1 MLAVAALA
9 VLAVSN
15 TASAGAVQG
24 KPPGDNGDVK
34 IHKWTTP
41 EDDQRNEPHVCVFY
55 LVGFN
60 FDAAE
65 QVSWE
70 IKSWPPTGD
79 RTTVK
84 SGTLVLN
91 EDGHGRTVDMT
102 LPNGHYKLFWTFA
115 GKHGAPKHKVFWV
128 KCGPTPTQT
137 PTPTGTPS
145 GTPTP
150 SQTPTPTVT
159 PSQTPTPT
167 VTPSQTPTP
176 TVTPSQTPTPTV
188 TPTTT
193 PTSTPTATSTVTPTV
208 TPTPSRTPTS
218 TPTPSNTPA
227 PTHPGKGDRE
237 TVTSDW
243 LEWDET
249 IPETQDQPKPA
260 PTPTPVKTYIPVTG

>member
-1 MLAVAALA
+1 MAALA
-9 VLAVSN
+9 VLAISN

-41 EDDQRNEPHVCVFY
+41 EDAQRNEPRVCVFY

-91 EDGHGRTVDMT
+91 QDGHGRTVDMT

-128 KCGPTPTQT
+128 KCEPTPTQT

-145 GTPTP
+145 GTPTPTVTP

-188 TPTTT
+188 T

-249 IPETQDQPKPA
+249 VPETQDQPKPA
-260 PTPTPVKTYIPVTG
+260 PTPTPVKTDIPVTG

>member
-1 MLAVAALA
+1 MTVPRLSSVRRWTAAALMLAMAAFA
-9 VLAVSN
+9 VFAISN

-79 RTTVK
+79 QTTVK
-84 SGTLVLN
+84 SGTLVLD

-115 GKHGAPKHKVFWV
+115 GEHGAAKQKVFWV
-128 KCGPTPTQT
+128 ECEPTST
-137 PTPTGTPS
+137 P
-145 GTPTP
+145 
-150 SQTPTPTVT
+150 
-159 PSQTPTPT
+159 TPTPT

-188 TPTTT
+188 TPT
-193 PTSTPTATSTVTPTV
+193 STPTATPTPT
-208 TPTPSRTPTS
+208 RTPTS
-218 TPTPSNTPA
+218 TPTPSNTPTSTPTPSNTPT
-227 PTHPGKGDRE
+227 PTHPGKSDHG
-237 TVTSDW
+237 TVIRDW
-243 LEWDET
+243 TKWDENVT
-249 IPETQDQPKPA
+249 QTQDGPKPKPA
-260 PTPTPVKTYIPVTG
+260 PTPTPVKTNIPVTG

>member
-9 VLAVSN
+9 VLAISN

-79 RTTVK
+79 GTTVK
-84 SGTLVLN
+84 NGTLVLDK
-91 EDGHGRTVDMT
+91 DGHGRTADMT

-128 KCGPTPTQT
+128 KCETT
-137 PTPTGTPS
+137 PTPTH
-145 GTPTP
+145 
-150 SQTPTPTVT
+150 
-159 PSQTPTPT
+159 
-167 VTPSQTPTP
+167 TP

-188 TPTTT
+188 TPT
-193 PTSTPTATSTVTPTV
+193 PTSTPTTTPSQTPTPTV
-208 TPTPSRTPTS
+208 TPTATPTPTS
-218 TPTPSNTPA
+218 TPTPSNTPT
-227 PTHPGKGDRE
+227 PTHPGKDDHG
-237 TVTSDW
+237 TVTHDW
-243 LEWDET
+243 IEWDENVPQT
-249 IPETQDQPKPA
+249 RDEPKPA
-260 PTPTPVKTYIPVTG
+260 PTPTPVKTHIPVTG